1 MNITVFYVFVSISAM
16 KTIWAKKLKSQ
27 GNIVLTGEVL

>member
-1 MNITVFYVFVSISAM
+1 MFFVSISAV
-16 KTIWAKKLKSQ
+16 KTIWAKKLISQ